1 MMQKYGTLVIVL
13 IVAVSAWLAGLP
25 GQFIETRPSEPVP
38 QHTEQPQ
45 SIDALTAQS
54 RVVSYVQQ
62 HQRLPDYYVTKK
74 VARDAG
80 WQPSKGNLCEVM
92 PGKAI
97 GGDRFG
103 NREKGLPDAPSRQWF
118 EADINYNCGH
128 RGSDRLLYS
137 SDGLIYVTTD
147 HYRSFQQAN

>member
-1 MMQKYGTLVIVL
+1 MMKKYGTLVIVL

-25 GQFIETRPSEPVP
+25 GQFIDTRPSEPVP
-38 QHTEQPQ
+38 QQTEQPQ
-45 SIDALTAQS
+45 SIDALTAQA

-74 VARDAG
+74 AARNAG

-103 NREKGLPDAPSRQWF
+103 NREKGCRM
-118 EADINYNCGH
+118 H
-128 RGSDRLLYS
+128 HHGS
-137 SDGLIYVTTD
+137 GLKRTLTITAVIAAVIVCFIPMTG
-147 HYRSFQQAN
+147 

>member
-25 GQFIETRPSEPVP
+25 GKFIETRSEPVP
-38 QHTEQPQ
+38 QQTEQPQ

-74 VARDAG
+74 AARNAG
-80 WQPSKGNLCEVM
+80 WQPSKGNLCDVM

-103 NREKGLPDAPSRQWF
+103 NREKRLPDAPSRQWF

-137 SDGLIYVTTD
+137 GDGLIYVTTD
-147 HYRSFQQAN
+147 HYRSFQQVN

>member
-1 MMQKYGTLVIVL
+1 
-13 IVAVSAWLAGLP
+13 
-25 GQFIETRPSEPVP
+25 
-38 QHTEQPQ
+38 
-45 SIDALTAQS
+45 
-54 RVVSYVQQ
+54 
-62 HQRLPDYYVTKK
+62 
-74 VARDAG
+74 
-80 WQPSKGNLCEVM
+80 M

-103 NREKGLPDAPSRQWF
+103 NQEKGLPDAPSRQWF

>member
-74 VARDAG
+74 AARNAG
-80 WQPSKGNLCEVM
+80 WQPSKGNLCDVM

-103 NREKGLPDAPSRQWF
+103 RVSGLKRISTITA
-118 EADINYNCGH
+118 
-128 RGSDRLLYS
+128 
-137 SDGLIYVTTD
+137 VTAAVIVCFTPGTD
-147 HYRSFQQAN
+147 

>member
-74 VARDAG
+74 AARDAG
-80 WQPSKGNLCEVM
+80 WQPSK
-92 PGKAI
+92 
-97 GGDRFG
+97 R
-103 NREKGLPDAPSRQWF
+103 
-118 EADINYNCGH
+118 
-128 RGSDRLLYS
+128 
-137 SDGLIYVTTD
+137 
-147 HYRSFQQAN
+147 

>member
-1 MMQKYGTLVIVL
+1 MMKKYGTLVIVL

-25 GQFIETRPSEPVP
+25 GQFIDTRPSEPVP
-38 QHTEQPQ
+38 QQ
-45 SIDALTAQS
+45 TAQA

-74 VARDAG
+74 AARNAG

-137 SDGLIYVTTD
+137 NDGLIYVTTD